1 MISSTI
7 WHINQHKQI
16 FQRPTKLHCID
27 LEQVLIHFISEN
39 DNSASPLVIVR
50 GQVTTRRRQM
60 FRKAPSSSANKRLF
74 GSSLSVDC
82 QSVFHL
88 RTSFPRDFRNGM
100 SFSQNS
106 APFTLSDP
114 AAVPYLL

>member
-1 MISSTI
+1 
-7 WHINQHKQI
+7 
-16 FQRPTKLHCID
+16 
-27 LEQVLIHFISEN
+27 
-39 DNSASPLVIVR
+39 
-50 GQVTTRRRQM
+50 M
-60 FRKAPSSSANKRLF
+60 FGKAPSSSANKRLF

-100 SFSQNS
+100 FFSQNS

-114 AAVPYLL
+114 AAVPYLLYSMARDKADGGRGDLRQKIDLAFG